1 MLKNLINIAI
11 ILSITIFSASC
22 SIKKR
27 NAKQEDQT
35 KIIDENISSEPYQ
48 TLDSQEQADLLNA
61 EQQQRVEEVEVQD
74 RVLFNYDSFSLDS
87 EAKKVLDVQASWLKS
102 DLNVNVT
109 IEGHADE
116 RGTREYNLAL
126 GEKRAKSVK
135 DYLVSQ
141 GVDERRIKIISYGK
155 ERPAF
160 FGATNEIF
168 AKNRRAVTV
177 IE

>member
-1 MLKNLINIAI
+1 MLKNLFNLVT
-11 ILSITIFSASC
+11 ILAITIFASSC
-22 SIKKR
+22 AVKKR
-27 NAKQEDQT
+27 GVKNTEEQT
-35 KIIDENISSEPYQ
+35 QIIDENTSQPYQ
-48 TLDSQEQADLLNA
+48 TIDGQEQADALNA
-61 EQQQRVEEVEVQD
+61 SEQQRVEEVEVQD
-74 RVLFNYDSFSLDS
+74 RVFFDYDSFALNAES
-87 EAKKVLDVQASWLKS
+87 KKILDVQAAWLKS
-102 DLNVNVT
+102 DLNINVT

-126 GEKRAKSVK
+126 SERRAKSVK
-135 DYLVSQ
+135 DYLVAQ
-141 GVDERRIKIISYGK
+141 GVDTRRIKIISYGK